1 MQLKYSYGVSRGKI
15 VVEIETDAFTSR
27 ETMALDMLGEPL
39 LEFQKTYNG
48 DFTVSISKKIRT
60 EFKVKVRFDGTK
72 DFEAANNA
80 AMEFLE
86 DIQEALHKSMD
97 DLMDRYLD
105 QEFPPKTGSFK
116 ITEYK

>member
-15 VVEIETDAFTSR
+15 VVELETTDFTTR
-27 ETMALDMLGEPL
+27 ETMALDMLGEPV
-39 LEFQKTYNG
+39 LEFQKSYNG

-72 DFEAANNA
+72 DFEAANA
-80 AMEFLE
+80 AASEFL
-86 DIQEALHKSMD
+86 DDVKEALQKSMD
-97 DLMDRYLD
+97 ELMDRYMD
-105 QEFPPKTGSFK
+105 QDFPPKTGSIK